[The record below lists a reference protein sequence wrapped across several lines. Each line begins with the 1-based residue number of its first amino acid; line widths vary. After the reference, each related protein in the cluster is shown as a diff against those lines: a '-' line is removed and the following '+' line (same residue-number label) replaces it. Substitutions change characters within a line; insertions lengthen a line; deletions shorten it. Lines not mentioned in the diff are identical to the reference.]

1 MNPYCDS
8 NGIFDDLDFYLTSDI
23 EGVDSVA
30 EYAILP
36 KVLKTNVT
44 STDLLTEE
52 LTITR
57 YKDRAVTIAM
67 TYQVEL
73 MAKPNVIIGR
83 KFIEKNLLGFC
94 R

>member
-1 MNPYCDS
+1 MLVLITQKSVEKIIMNPYCDS

-44 STDLLTEE
+44 ST
-52 LTITR
+52 I
-57 YKDRAVTIAM
+57 Y
-67 TYQVEL
+67 
-73 MAKPNVIIGR
+73 
-83 KFIEKNLLGFC
+83 
-94 R
+94 